1 METISS
7 KHIRKKRILS
17 VIIISLFF
25 LWGMANN
32 MTDTLLYAFKQLLKM
47 TGEETYCIKFAF
59 YVAYFCFSLPA
70 FFFIKKHAYKNGII
84 LGLMLYA
91 GGAILFFPAASFMS
105 YAFYLTAI
113 YVMAAGCAFLETVA
127 NPYILSMENNLNDG
141 IRKLNLAQSFNP
153 AGTILGIL
161 ICNFLVLDTLDAKT
175 SITENMEIVKEEL
188 DTITIIYAAL
198 GQILLVFMMVLLF
211 INVPSFESDTT
222 HDTSFFK
229 SLKRLFNDRIF
240 SVGLL
245 TMFVYLGAQVGVWT
259 FTTTTIEEV
268 LGKTHEQ
275 AANLYIIA
283 MAFFMG
289 GRFIFTFL
297 MKYYRP
303 QILLLV
309 SAVGA
314 FVCTITVM
322 FSSGYVLL
330 TALIGI
336 SFLMS
341 LMFATIFGCS
351 MHNVRADRQ
360 LGGALMIMSI
370 VGGAVITTVQD
381 TVYQKLDVQS
391 SFIIPALCFLIVI
404 FFAVLLIPQKTQ

>member
-32 MTDTLLYAFKQLLKM
+32 MTDTLLYAFKQILKM
-47 TGEETYCIKFAF
+47 SDNQTYFIKFAF
-59 YVAYFCFSLPA
+59 YVAYFCISLPA

-91 GGAILFFPAASFMS
+91 GGAILFFPAAELTS
-105 YAFYLTAI
+105 YIFYLIAI
-113 YVMAAGCAFLETVA
+113 YIMAAGCAFLETVA

-153 AGTILGIL
+153 AGAILGIL
-161 ICNFLVLDTLDAKT
+161 ICNLLVLDTLDEKT

-198 GQILLVFMMVLLF
+198 GQILLVFMMILLF
-211 INVPSFESDTT
+211 INVPSYETLAQK
-222 HDTSFFK
+222 DTSFSK
-229 SLKRLFNDRIF
+229 SLKHLFRDRIF
-240 SVGLL
+240 VCGLL
-245 TMFVYLGAQVGVWT
+245 TMFLYLGAQVGTWT
-259 FTTTTIEEV
+259 FTTQTLEEV
-268 LGKTHEQ
+268 LGKTHEE

-289 GRFIFTFL
+289 GRFLFTFL

-303 QILLLV
+303 QLLLLI
-309 SAVGA
+309 SAIGA
-314 FVCTITVM
+314 FLCTVTVM

-336 SFLMS
+336 SLLMS
-341 LMFATIFGCS
+341 LMFATIFGYS
-351 MHNVRADRQ
+351 LYNVKADRQ
-360 LGGALMIMSI
+360 LGGAFLIMAI
-370 VGGAVITTVQD
+370 VGGAVITTVQ
-381 TVYQKLDVQS
+381 KFFCFNFDVQT
-391 SFIIPALCFLIVI
+391 SFIIPAICFLAVT
-404 FFAVLLIPQKTQ
+404 FFAVLLVPKKTE

>member
-25 LWGMANN
+25 LWGIAND

-47 TGEETYCIKFAF
+47 TGEETYFIKFAF
-59 YVAYFCFSLPA
+59 YVAYFCISLPA

-127 NPYILSMENNLNDG
+127 NPYILSMEHNINDG

-153 AGTILGIL
+153 AGAILGIL

-275 AANLYIIA
+275 SANLYIIA

>member
-25 LWGMANN
+25 LWGIANN

-47 TGEETYCIKFAF
+47 TGEETYFIKFAF
-59 YVAYFCFSLPA
+59 YVAYFCISLPA

-91 GGAILFFPAASFMS
+91 GGAILFFPAAELTS
-105 YAFYLTAI
+105 YIFFLIAI
-113 YVMAAGCAFLETVA
+113 YIMAAGCAFLETVA

-153 AGTILGIL
+153 AGAILGIL

-275 AANLYIIA
+275 AANLYIITI
-283 MAFFMG
+283 AFFMG

-404 FFAVLLIPQKTQ
+404 FFAVLLIPQKSQ